1 MNCLSFDVGGT
12 TVKYGVID
20 ESYKILKKDKIPTP
34 ENENDFIYSLSNI
47 IQENLSIISKVS
59 VAMPGYVNS
68 ANNKYLYGPHL
79 KYDIDFSKLSN
90 FTDYK
95 FHLDNDG
102 NVAAYCEYFLNY
114 KTKYSNLIMLT
125 FGTGV
130 GGGIISEGRLLRG
143 RGNAGEIGH
152 MLTSNDREIE
162 GDSGK
167 KGSFESSVAASVW
180 TKKCEE
186 LTQENQDSELAKIFA
201 IKNVGSVLFDNTLNL
216 TNSEQAARDEIIQN
230 ISNGLLSL
238 FEIFDNEAFIL
249 GGTMS
254 SEPYDLIELL
264 ESDIKSRYKFPSR
277 NFPEIFIASQGEDS
291 GIIGAAALAF
301 NEEN

>member
-152 MLTSNDREIE
+152 MLTSNDREIV

-201 IKNVGSVLFDNTLNL
+201 TKNVGSVLFDNTLNL

>member
-114 KTKYSNLIMLT
+114 KTKYSNLIVLT

-201 IKNVGSVLFDNTLNL
+201 TKNVGSVLFDNTLNL

>member
-186 LTQENQDSELAKIFA
+186 LTQENQDSQLAKIFA
-201 IKNVGSVLFDNTLNL
+201 TKNVGSVLFDNTLNL

-249 GGTMS
+249 GGPMS
-254 SEPYDLIELL
+254 SEPFDLIELL
-264 ESDIKSRYKFPSR
+264 ENDIKSRYKFPSR
-277 NFPEIFIASQGEDS
+277 NFPEIYIASQGEDS

>member
-130 GGGIISEGRLLRG
+130 GGGIISEGKLLRG

-201 IKNVGSVLFDNTLNL
+201 TKNVGSVLFDNTLNL

>member
-90 FTDYK
+90 FKDYK

-143 RGNAGEIGH
+143 KGNAGEIGH

-201 IKNVGSVLFDNTLNL
+201 TKNVGSVLFDNTLNL

-301 NEEN
+301 NEKN

>member
-201 IKNVGSVLFDNTLNL
+201 TKNVGSVLFDNTLNL

-238 FEIFDNEAFIL
+238 YEIFDNEVFIL

>member
-95 FHLDNDG
+95 FHIDNDG

-201 IKNVGSVLFDNTLNL
+201 TKNVGSVLFDNTLNL

-254 SEPYDLIELL
+254 SEPFDLIELL

-301 NEEN
+301 DE

>member
-20 ESYKILKKDKIPTP
+20 ESYKILKKDRIPTP

-90 FTDYK
+90 FKDYE

-201 IKNVGSVLFDNTLNL
+201 TKNVGSVLFDNTLNL